1 MSKTR
6 KIILI
11 IQANEGLAEFN
22 HPIIAKRHNRVSNI
36 LYYWC
41 HVGREKEVY
50 REIFKGK
57 RAILKYPFNKLN

>member
-22 HPIIAKRHNRVSNI
+22 HPIMAKRTTEYRI
-36 LYYWC
+36 FC
-41 HVGREKEVY
+41 IIGVGREKQVY

-57 RAILKYPFNKLN
+57 NSYIEKSF

>member
-22 HPIIAKRHNRVSNI
+22 HPIMAKRTTEYQI
-36 LYYWC
+36 FC
-41 HVGREKEVY
+41 IIGVGREKEVY

>member
-22 HPIIAKRHNRVSNI
+22 HPIIAKHTTEYQI
-36 LYYWC
+36 FC
-41 HVGREKEVY
+41 IIGVGREKEVY

>member
-22 HPIIAKRHNRVSNI
+22 HPIIAKHTTEYQI
-36 LYYWC
+36 FC
-41 HVGREKEVY
+41 IIGVGREKEVY

-57 RAILKYPFNKLN
+57 KGYIEISF

>member
-22 HPIIAKRHNRVSNI
+22 HPIMAKRTTEYKI
-36 LYYWC
+36 FC
-41 HVGREKEVY
+41 IIGVGREKQVY

-57 RAILKYPFNKLN
+57 NSYIEKSF

>member
-22 HPIIAKRHNRVSNI
+22 HPIIAKRTTEYKI
-36 LYYWC
+36 FC
-41 HVGREKEVY
+41 IIGVGREKQVY

-57 RAILKYPFNKLN
+57 NSYIEKSF

>member
-57 RAILKYPFNKLN
+57 NSYIEKSF

>member
-22 HPIIAKRHNRVSNI
+22 HPIMAKRTTEYKI
-36 LYYWC
+36 FC
-41 HVGREKEVY
+41 IIGVGREKEY
-50 REIFKGK
+50 IKRYSREK

>member
-22 HPIIAKRHNRVSNI
+22 HPIIAKRTTEYQI
-36 LYYWC
+36 FC
-41 HVGREKEVY
+41 IIGVGREKEVY

>member
-22 HPIIAKRHNRVSNI
+22 HPIMAKRTI
-36 LYYWC
+36 EFQIFC
-41 HVGREKEVY
+41 IIGVGREKEVY

>member
-22 HPIIAKRHNRVSNI
+22 HPIMAKRTTEYQI
-36 LYYWC
+36 FC
-41 HVGREKEVY
+41 IIGVGREKEVY

-57 RAILKYPFNKLN
+57 KAILKYPFNKLN